1 MGNEKVKQNYK
12 SWLLTCYLLSTLK
25 GVSDYMYFLQLC
37 ISFLHRVKLII
48 CISFTLAPTL
58 LKLSLTHI
66 YAWLRLLYMYVI
78 VFEDDIY
85 NFVNFIPICNMYIA
99 ATTFNAEVKETCS

>member
-1 MGNEKVKQNYK
+1 MLFIIYIKGSFRLHVFSSIMYIFFTPSEVNNLYQFHPHP
-12 SWLLTCYLLSTLK
+12 YLFIVL
-25 GVSDYMYFLQLC
+25 
-37 ISFLHRVKLII
+37 
-48 CISFTLAPTL
+48 L

-66 YAWLRLLYMYVI
+66 YAWLRLLCMYVI

-85 NFVNFIPICNMYIA
+85 NFVNSMPICYMYIA